1 MRLILLHNPA
11 AGEDRYGRE
20 ALEAPLEAAGHDVVY
35 RDVKKQR
42 WKDAL
47 HEEADI
53 IVVAGGDGTVEKVLT
68 ALGPSSTT
76 AAIIPTGSANNIANA
91 IGVTMDDPESVI
103 AGWDTADHRRFDV
116 WQIDGTWGQSRF
128 LEAFGGGVF
137 ANMFKR
143 AGARRDEPSGE
154 EKHDRGL
161 QLLRSELEHVD
172 PEPWQLEIDGRQVSE
187 QFLGVEMMNVSHLGP
202 QLELARDADPGDG
215 VLDVVLLRPGD
226 REDLIA
232 HLNAHLA
239 GGAGPISGLEV
250 LRGSRIVAAT
260 RAGSRLHVDDE
271 FPAERGGQSEQRA
284 EVRLA
289 DVAVELLVPP
299 PG

>member
-1 MRLILLHNPA
+1 M
-11 AGEDRYGRE
+11 
-20 ALEAPLEAAGHDVVY
+20 
-35 RDVKKQR
+35 
-42 WKDAL
+42 
-47 HEEADI
+47 
-53 IVVAGGDGTVEKVLT
+53 AGGDGTVEKVLT

-76 AAIIPTGSANNIANA
+76 AAIIPTGSANNIAKA

-103 AGWDTADHRRFDV
+103 AGWGTADHRRFDV
-116 WQIDGTWGQSRF
+116 WQIGGTWGRSRF

-143 AGARRDEPSGE
+143 ADARRDEPSGA
-154 EKHDRGL
+154 EKLDRGL

-172 PEPWQLEIDGRQVSE
+172 PEPWELEIDGRQVSE

-202 QLELARDADPGDG
+202 QLELARDADPADG
-215 VLDVVLLRPGD
+215 VLDIVLLRPGD

-239 GGAGPISGLEV
+239 GGAVPISGLEV

-271 FPAERGGQSEQRA
+271 FPAEGGESEQRA

-289 DVAVELLVPP
+289 EVDVELLVPRP
-299 PG
+299 S